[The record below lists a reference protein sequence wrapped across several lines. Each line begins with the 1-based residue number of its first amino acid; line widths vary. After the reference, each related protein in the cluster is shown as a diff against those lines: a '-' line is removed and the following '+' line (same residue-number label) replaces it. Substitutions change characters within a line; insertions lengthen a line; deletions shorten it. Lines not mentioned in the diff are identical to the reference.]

1 MNQIWGLGV
10 TALSVMI
17 AAVVSGF
24 RLKPYLDAN
33 LERTPL
39 TFAFYPLTIAV
50 ALTVPIVFL
59 LRRWQGKQD
68 IDVGPVTFTGN
79 LPFIALGCLLY
90 VVVAVA
96 LFPYQEPRPPSPK
109 PSEVRTEVGSATEGA
124 QPVHPRS
131 GERLFIRGAT
141 FLCVIAAA
149 TKGS

>member
-1 MNQIWGLGV
+1 MNQILGMGV

-50 ALTVPIVFL
+50 ALTVPTVFL
-59 LRRWQGKQD
+59 IRKWQGKRNID
-68 IDVGPVTFTGN
+68 IGRVTFTGN

-90 VVVAVA
+90 VVVAVT

-109 PSEVRTEVGSATEGA
+109 PSKVRTEVGSATEGA
-124 QPVHPRS
+124 QA
-131 GERLFIRGAT
+131 GAPT
-141 FLCVIAAA
+141 LW
-149 TKGS
+149 